1 MAPPQDTCGA
11 QQQQEELAGGAG
23 GAGGAPGPGPALA
36 HVLAAE
42 GLPPRLREV
51 VLYGVAM
58 CDIDQEPTQDS
69 QPQQQQQDQQ
79 QQQQEAAGGV
89 GVQDLPLMSAAEGC
103 AALQLLVRSQGRFGS
118 PTAFMLPSYGC
129 GSVAEAFV
137 RMCAVHGAV
146 TVLRQPV
153 QGLVV
158 EQQEGEGGAGA
169 GAGEGAGG
177 KEEGRKGGEGSGG
190 GGRVVGVVTAAGQLV
205 RCGAVVMGSGTLR
218 WVQRM
223 GVLELPWICARLWV
237 WRFENEKGRA
247 NLPESLPPLMLL
259 RSSYSSYAAT
269 VGLSTAVRSCF
280 YRRT

>member
-1 MAPPQDTCGA
+1 MHTKRSCMKALCACLCVNNYTWSLQDVMGPPPAGAGA
-11 QQQQEELAGGAG
+11 QQQEEGQGGGAG
-23 GAGGAPGPGPALA
+23 GAPGPALA

-58 CDIDQEPTQDS
+58 CNTDQEPTQHEQQEQEQD
-69 QPQQQQQDQQ
+69 QQQQQQ
-79 QQQQEAAGGV
+79 QQQQEAAGAV
-89 GVQDLPLMSAAEGC
+89 GSQGLPLMSAAEGC
-103 AALQLLVRSQGRFGS
+103 AALQLLVGSQGRFGS
-118 PTAFMLPSYGC
+118 PAAFMLPSYGC

-158 EQQEGEGGAGA
+158 VEQETGEGGAGA
-169 GAGEGAGG
+169 GAEETAAGAGEVDG
-177 KEEGRKGGEGSGG
+177 EKEEGWKEEGQGSGG

-218 WVQRM
+218 WVA
-223 GVLELPWICARLWV
+223 GVCVAG
-237 WRFENEKGRA
+237 GRG
-247 NLPESLPPLMLL
+247 
-259 RSSYSSYAAT
+259 
-269 VGLSTAVRSCF
+269 VC
-280 YRRT
+280 